1 MLSYCVKC
9 KKNTENVDPE
19 VLKAKNGNTVLSS
32 KCVICGSKRPWSIK
46 EQQTKGLLS
55 SLGIK
60 RISIKI
66 ALLGKML
73 F

>member
-1 MLSYCVKC
+1 MGEVQKEYWKC
-9 KKNTENVDPE
+9 RSKS
-19 VLKAKNGNTVLSS
+19 AKTGNTVLSS

-46 EQQTKGLLS
+46 DQQTKGLLS

-60 RISIKI
+60 RLSIKI
-66 ALLGKML
+66 PLLGKIL

>member
-1 MLSYCVKC
+1 MLLYWVKC
-9 KKNTENVDPE
+9 KKNTENVDPK

-32 KCVICGSKRPWSIK
+32 KCVIFGSKRPWSIK
-46 EQQTKGLLS
+46 DPQTKGLLS

-60 RISIKI
+60 RLSIKI
-66 ALLGKML
+66 PLLGKML

>member
-1 MLSYCVKC
+1 MLLYWVKC
-9 KKNTENVDPE
+9 KKNTENVDPK

-32 KCVICGSKRPWSIK
+32 KCVICCSKRPWSIK
-46 EQQTKGLLS
+46 DQQTKGLLS

-60 RISIKI
+60 DFQLRSHYWVKCS
-66 ALLGKML
+66 